1 MWHTL
6 AFVLVGMAIAAGFV
20 GLIFYVL
27 AEGEVQKQWRAEE
40 RARQY
45 HENMRRVSRR

>member
-6 AFVLVGMAIAAGFV
+6 ALVLVGMAIAAGFV

-27 AEGEVQKQWRAEE
+27 AEGEVQKQ
-40 RARQY
+40 
-45 HENMRRVSRR
+45 

>member
-6 AFVLVGMAIAAGFV
+6 ALVLTAMAIFAGFV
-20 GLIFYVL
+20 GLIFYVP

-40 RARQY
+40 RAR
-45 HENMRRVSRR
+45 HENMRRVSR